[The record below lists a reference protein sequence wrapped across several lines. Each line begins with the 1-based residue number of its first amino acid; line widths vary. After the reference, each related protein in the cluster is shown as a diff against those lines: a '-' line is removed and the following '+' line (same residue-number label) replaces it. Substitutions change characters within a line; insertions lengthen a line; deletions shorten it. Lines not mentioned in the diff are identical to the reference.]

1 MLSNG
6 QLETE
11 EGIQQVS
18 LIVLL
23 KRKRK
28 RKGIE
33 EIVEEKSLI
42 SSLLWV
48 EFEVARSP
56 RKIFSWPQRVKG
68 EWN

>member
-6 QLETE
+6 QLGTE

-28 RKGIE
+28 GKGIE
-33 EIVEEKSLI
+33 EIGEEKSLI

-56 RKIFSWPQRVKG
+56 QKIFSWPQRVKR
-68 EWN
+68 E